1 MISTI
6 IDRGMIKA
14 GRRISFETSLFD
26 KPGALRDLL
35 DVISKTG
42 ANVISVTHDRLAPN
56 IALKH
61 AQVQVTLET
70 KNEDHVN
77 EITEKLE
84 KNNYQIKLIR

>member
-1 MISTI
+1 
-6 IDRGMIKA
+6 MIKA